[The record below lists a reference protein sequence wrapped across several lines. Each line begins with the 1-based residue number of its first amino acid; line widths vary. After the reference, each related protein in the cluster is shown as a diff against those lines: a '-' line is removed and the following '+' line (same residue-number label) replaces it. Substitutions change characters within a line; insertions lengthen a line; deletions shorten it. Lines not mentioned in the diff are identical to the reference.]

1 MLHQL
6 NGVTFESPSLFRNP
20 IITCFSSPMEWAEEK
35 GFGMKSFKSPRHEG
49 GNKPSN
55 TII

>member
-20 IITCFSSPMEWAEEK
+20 IITCASSPMECAEEK
-35 GFGMKSFKSPRHEG
+35 GFGMKTCKSNRHKG
-49 GNKPSN
+49 GNKPTN